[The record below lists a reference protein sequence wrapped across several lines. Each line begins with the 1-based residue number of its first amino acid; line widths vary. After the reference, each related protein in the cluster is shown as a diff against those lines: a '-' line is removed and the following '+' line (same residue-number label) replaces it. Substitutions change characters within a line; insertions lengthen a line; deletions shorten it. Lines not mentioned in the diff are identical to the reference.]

1 MLSMLIFLAVFLGI
15 RFCRLFWNFALQA
28 YFQWE
33 AFVFVFLFP
42 LHSPLLGQWFRGYRG
57 PAAQDSLHQ
66 TWYSRALVPRWNWGY
81 CGLLPDLIE
90 DCASVCFFLLGLVSY

>member
-1 MLSMLIFLAVFLGI
+1 MLSMVIFLAVFLGI

-42 LHSPLLGQWFRGYRG
+42 FIHLSWASGFVATEAQLLRTPCTKPGIPELWSHGG
-57 PAAQDSLHQ
+57 IGDIVA
-66 TWYSRALVPRWNWGY
+66 
-81 CGLLPDLIE
+81 
-90 DCASVCFFLLGLVSY
+90 CFLT